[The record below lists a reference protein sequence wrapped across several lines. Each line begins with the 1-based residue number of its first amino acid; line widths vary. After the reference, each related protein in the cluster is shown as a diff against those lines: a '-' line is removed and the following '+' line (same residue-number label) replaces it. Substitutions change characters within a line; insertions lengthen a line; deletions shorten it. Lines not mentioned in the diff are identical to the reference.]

1 MAVSLYS
8 QLLTAAPF
16 PAWAC
21 FVKRIALQ
29 WMLFALVGSGAARG
43 NRRFKRLHG
52 MPLIKTRLPTTN
64 GN

>member
-29 WMLFALVGSGAARG
+29 WMHFALMERYSARDSPIQATPMAY
-43 NRRFKRLHG
+43 R
-52 MPLIKTRLPTTN
+52 
-64 GN
+64 